1 MSIQLN
7 DSSTGQTIELVKN
20 LVKGLEVS
28 SNEIGKV
35 ADIIKQ
41 VAKQT
46 TLISMNATIESARA
60 GEAGLGF
67 AVVAGEVRVMAE
79 QSSKAATEIS
89 RIVSSIKNDSVK
101 ASLEVLR
108 AEKDSLLKSASFVV
122 AAQAMQIEMRF
133 MQLETSL
140 SGIKNLIEGMRASR
154 IRPKRDVVNA
164 LLMANLK
171 ADVDVLG
178 YACCFEPNAFDGLD
192 NEYINKEGHDETGRF
207 IPYWN
212 RASGA
217 MVSDKLEAY
226 EASGMNHWYDQP
238 RRLGKNLMTEPFEY
252 VLSNSQAVQ
261 VATMVVVIMSAGKFI
276 GVSAIDFAL
285 NKFQEDLSQLK
296 PYGIGSYALISNAG
310 SYITHPDVERVGKPA
325 HDLTPEAKK
334 AISEGRSFV
343 EAHNRSDI
351 LFFHP
356 IKTGAK
362 TSPWSL
368 MLRLDFEAM
377 LAKLV

>member
-67 AVVAGEVRVMAE
+67 AVVAGEVRLMAE

-140 SGIKNLIEGMRASR
+140 SGIKNLIEGMRAAR

-192 NEYINKEGHDETGRF
+192 DEYINKEGHDETGRF

-212 RASGA
+212 RARGRI
-217 MVSDKLEAY
+217 VGDKLEAY
-226 EASGMNHWYDQP
+226 EASGMNSWYDQP

-252 VLSNSQAVQ
+252 VLSNGQAVQ
-261 VATMVVVIMSAGKFI
+261 VATMVVVVMSAGKFI

-285 NKFQEDLSQLK
+285 NTFQDDLSKLK

-310 SYITHPDVERVGKPA
+310 SYIAHPDVERVGKPA
-325 HDLTPEAKK
+325 QELTPEAKK
-334 AISEGRSFV
+334 AISEGRLFV
-343 EAHNRSDI
+343 EAHNKSDM

-377 LAKLV
+377 VAKLT

>member
-1 MSIQLN
+1 MNIKLN
-7 DSSTGQTIELVKN
+7 DASTGQTIELVKN
-20 LVKGLEVS
+20 LVKGLEIS

-46 TLISMNATIESARA
+46 TLIAMNAAIESARA
-60 GEAGLGF
+60 GDAGRGF
-67 AVVAGEVRVMAE
+67 AVVADEVRVMAE

-101 ASLEVLR
+101 ATLEVLR
-108 AEKDSLLKSASFVV
+108 AEKDSLLKSASFIV

-140 SGIKNLIEGMRASR
+140 CGIKNLIEGMLASR
-154 IRPKRDVVNA
+154 IRPKRDVLNA

-171 ADVDVLG
+171 ADADVLG

-192 NEYINKEGHDETGRF
+192 NEYINTAGHDETGRF

-212 RASGA
+212 RASGKI
-217 MVSDKLEAY
+217 VGDKLEAY
-226 EASGMNHWYDQP
+226 ETPGMNVWYDQP
-238 RRLGKNLMTEPFEY
+238 RRLGKNLMIEPFEY
-252 VLSNSQAVQ
+252 VLSSGKAVQ
-261 VATMVVVIMSAGKFI
+261 LATMVVVIMSAGKFI

-285 NKFQEDLSQLK
+285 DKFQEDLSKHK
-296 PYGIGSYALISNAG
+296 PYGIGSYSLISNAG
-310 SYITHPDVERVGKPA
+310 VYITHPDIENVGKSA
-325 HDLTPEAKK
+325 MDLTPEAKQ
-334 AISEGRSFV
+334 AIREGRPFV
-343 EAHNRSDI
+343 EAGHKSDI

-356 IKTGAK
+356 IKTGGK
-362 TSPWSL
+362 TLPWSL
-368 MLRLDFEAM
+368 MLRFDFEAIV
-377 LAKLV
+377 AKLN

>member
-217 MVSDKLEAY
+217 MVGDKLEAY

-252 VLSNSQAVQ
+252 VLSNGQAVQ

-334 AISEGRSFV
+334 AISEGRPLV
-343 EAHNRSDI
+343 EASNKSDI

-356 IKTGAK
+356 IKTGTK

-368 MLRLDFEAM
+368 MLRFDFDAIV
-377 LAKLV
+377 AKLN

>member
-1 MSIQLN
+1 LSIQLN

-164 LLMANLK
+164 LLTANLK
-171 ADVDVLG
+171 ADIDVLG

-192 NEYINKEGHDETGRF
+192 TEYVNKEGHDETGRF

-212 RASGA
+212 RASGTI
-217 MVSDKLEAY
+217 VGDKLEAY

-252 VLSNSQAVQ
+252 VLSNGQAVQ
-261 VATMVVVIMSAGKFI
+261 VATMVVVIMAGGKFI

-285 NKFQEDLSQLK
+285 DKFQQDLSQLK

-310 SYITHPDVERVGKPA
+310 VNITHSDIARVGRPA
-325 HDLTPEAKK
+325 QDLTPEAKK
-334 AISEGRSFV
+334 AISEGRPFV
-343 EAHNRSDI
+343 EAHNKSDI

-362 TSPWSL
+362 TLPWSL

-377 LAKLV
+377 MAKLT